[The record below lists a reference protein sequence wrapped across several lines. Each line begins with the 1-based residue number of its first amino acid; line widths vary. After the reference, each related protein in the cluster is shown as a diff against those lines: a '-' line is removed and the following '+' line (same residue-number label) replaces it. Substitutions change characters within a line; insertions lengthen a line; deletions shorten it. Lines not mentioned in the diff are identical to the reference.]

1 MQPDVGRKLLY
12 MSEVYQGLYYFRHF
26 EKDDW
31 KLKVNPLY
39 LQPSFALTQFLFF
52 TDIGHRRLAC

>member
-1 MQPDVGRKLLY
+1 

-26 EKDDW
+26 KKDDW